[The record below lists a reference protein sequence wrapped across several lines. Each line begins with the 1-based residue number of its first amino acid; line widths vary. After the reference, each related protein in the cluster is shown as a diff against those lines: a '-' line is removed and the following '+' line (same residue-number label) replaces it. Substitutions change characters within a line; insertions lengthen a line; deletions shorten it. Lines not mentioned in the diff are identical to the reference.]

1 MILLLKAKSTTIPF
15 NLKMKLIVFATL
27 LLPTQVLAQL
37 LSTQY
42 FYQYGSLCQPEYT
55 FSCSSFLA
63 EDNLIGTFGQTAF
76 DYCVVEQRS
85 NIAWR
90 TADSQFSTAI
100 AVVREN
106 SMIPNKVSLKRR
118 LLKIDEQIS
127 ILNSAIGQLRIL
139 WAEKK
144 VAVNM
149 VQSRLNEARTR
160 TLSEGPA
167 FDYNLSSI
175 IYYTNSTLM
184 TLKQESTCNYMLN
197 LITELRG
204 RMRLWAGEHET
215 FQYRADQYA
224 AEFDCLLSTIQT
236 DTKNALARKSPT
248 MMRRAYSLYLKEV
261 TKTIA
266 PGNASSLA
274 FAEVSKTLFKL
285 QFLTDK
291 KKQLVGNVTSMRY
304 DPKFQ

>member
-1 MILLLKAKSTTIPF
+1 
-15 NLKMKLIVFATL
+15 
-27 LLPTQVLAQL
+27 
-37 LSTQY
+37 
-42 FYQYGSLCQPEYT
+42 
-55 FSCSSFLA
+55 
-63 EDNLIGTFGQTAF
+63 
-76 DYCVVEQRS
+76 
-85 NIAWR
+85 
-90 TADSQFSTAI
+90 
-100 AVVREN
+100 
-106 SMIPNKVSLKRR
+106 
-118 LLKIDEQIS
+118 
-127 ILNSAIGQLRIL
+127 
-139 WAEKK
+139 
-144 VAVNM
+144 
-149 VQSRLNEARTR
+149 
-160 TLSEGPA
+160 
-167 FDYNLSSI
+167 
-175 IYYTNSTLM
+175 M

-236 DTKNALARKSPT
+236 DTKNALALKSPT